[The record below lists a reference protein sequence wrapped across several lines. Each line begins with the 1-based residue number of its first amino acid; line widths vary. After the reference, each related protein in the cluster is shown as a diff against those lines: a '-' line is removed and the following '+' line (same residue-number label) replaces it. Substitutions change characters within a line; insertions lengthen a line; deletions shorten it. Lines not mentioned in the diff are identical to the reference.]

1 MSQDNP
7 NSQPPSS
14 PEPRRN
20 RRQPRRRQ
28 EDAMQTSQ
36 TRYQSSLPFWKA
48 KIIEFLRGT
57 IGILEATVDKLET
70 EPQDAEVRQQG
81 WWGAILIS
89 IRAVLPI
96 QISSQISDT
105 VLSGTIIVIA
115 IVTVWT
121 TSSFFVSK
129 NTEVAINIP
138 SQEAPPLVVATP
150 SKPDVLPTPSVEEQ
164 VKEEIEQ
171 EKEKEKE
178 EEEIKPPIA
187 EETEEKPPT
196 EEIPP
201 EKTQTVVEQVK
212 PEPTPEFVPL
222 TPEQTLI
229 AAIENRVA
237 EVSKGVTSG
246 LVKSIQAN
254 FRNSSLIVTINDD
267 WYSLKKSQQD
277 KLAADIFQR
286 SQELDFSHLEILD
299 SQERLVARNPVVGDE
314 MIIFQRQSITE
325 NQG

>member
-20 RRQPRRRQ
+20 RRRQ
-28 EDAMQTSQ
+28 EDAMQSSQ

-70 EPQDAEVRQQG
+70 EPQDTEVRQQG

-89 IRAVLPI
+89 IRAVLPT

-105 VLSGTIIVIA
+105 VLSGTIVVMA
-115 IVTVWT
+115 IVAVWG
-121 TSSFFVSK
+121 TSSLFASK
-129 NTEVAINIP
+129 PSEVATIP
-138 SQEAPPLVVATP
+138 PSPEAPSVAVTTP
-150 SKPDVLPTPSVEEQ
+150 SKPEVFATPSVEAVEEEVKEKIESE
-164 VKEEIEQ
+164 VKEEV
-171 EKEKEKE
+171 
-178 EEEIKPPIA
+178 KPSIA
-187 EETEEKPPT
+187 KKTEEKPLT
-196 EEIPP
+196 EEITP
-201 EKTQTVVEQVK
+201 EKTQTVVEPVK
-212 PEPTPEFVPL
+212 PEPTPEFFPL

-229 AAIENRVA
+229 AAIEHRVT

-254 FRNSSLIVTINDD
+254 FRSSSLIVMINDD
-267 WYSLKKSQQD
+267 WYSLKKSEQD

-286 SQELDFSHLEILD
+286 SRDLDFSHLEIFD
-299 SQERLVARNPVVGDE
+299 SQNRLVARNPVVGDE
-314 MIIFQRQSITE
+314 MIIFQRQSIE